1 MKWRLLPFETR
12 SAALNMAI
20 DEAIMESVAMRTS
33 PPTVRFYG
41 WSPSAVS
48 IGCFQNIG
56 DEVDLKRC
64 RELGIDVV
72 RRRTGGGAVFHA
84 EGGEITYSLI
94 APEPIMPQDIDLSYS
109 DICGRV
115 VQALRSLGLASEF
128 KPINDILVEG
138 KKISGSAQTRRGGI
152 LLQHGT
158 LLLHLDEDLMFQA
171 LRVGKKKIEDKGL
184 SDARER
190 VTSLDRHAQASEERV
205 LAALA
210 ASFSA
215 GIDSSVGYISKAEMT
230 RAQEIAEQRYLSQE
244 WTFSR

>member
-1 MKWRLLPFETR
+1 
-12 SAALNMAI
+12 MAI
-20 DEAIMESVAMRTS
+20 DEAIMGSVAMRAS

-41 WSPSAVS
+41 WNPSAVS

-56 DEVDLKRC
+56 DEVNLERC

-94 APEPIMPQDIDLSYS
+94 APEPIMPREIDLSYA

-138 KKISGSAQTRRGGI
+138 KKISGSAQTRRAGV

-158 LLLHLDEDLMFQA
+158 LLLHLDKDMMFQV
-171 LRVGKKKIEDKGL
+171 LRVAKKKSEDQGL
-184 SDARER
+184 SDAKDR
-190 VTSLDRHAQASEERV
+190 VTSLDRHLQVSQEKV

-210 ASFSA
+210 ASFCA
-215 GIDSSVGYISKAEMT
+215 GIDSSVGSISNEEKT
-230 RAQEIAEQRYLSQE
+230 RAQEIAEQRYLSRE